1 MVRAFRHALLFL
13 RSQTESFCAGDGRII
28 TVFDGW
34 LENVPAHISF
44 GGGISFMKKCN
55 KHQNGK
61 KIAWLSVLFA
71 VMAVLFYI
79 IVYSCF
85 LGDGFLSPGK
95 ELEKRDWLGFFG
107 AYLSFIGTVAVS
119 LIAILQSSYFNKR
132 ENERRYNERLEM
144 IQPIFS
150 VSISEQNSH
159 VGNYAVSFN
168 LNDASTYPKYDNF
181 TIKIENI
188 GEYPAMHICIFEK
201 YMFPAI
207 KPEESKSIQAAF
219 SDSEDVR
226 KYPKGLRAVL
236 DSSEP
241 KDEKQRLP
249 LEFNICYD
257 DIDGNSLYQTF
268 RLMDYEGVKHY
279 ALKYKEVVSMA
290 RGNGCG

>member
-1 MVRAFRHALLFL
+1 MR
-13 RSQTESFCAGDGRII
+13 
-28 TVFDGW
+28 
-34 LENVPAHISF
+34 
-44 GGGISFMKKCN
+44 KCD

-61 KIAWLSVLFA
+61 KIAWLSIFFV
-71 VMAVLFYI
+71 VIAVLLYV

-85 LGDGFLSPGK
+85 WGDGVLSPGR
-95 ELEKRDWLGFFG
+95 ELEKRDWLGFLG
-107 AYLSFIGTVAVS
+107 AYLSFVGTVAVS

-150 VSISEQNSH
+150 VSISERNSH

-168 LNDASTYPKYDNF
+168 LSDASTYPKYDNF

-188 GEYPAMHICIFEK
+188 SEYPAMHICVFEK
-201 YMFPAI
+201 YMFPVI
-207 KPEESKSIQAAF
+207 KSGESKLIQAAF

-226 KYPKGLRAVL
+226 KYPKGLKVVL
-236 DSSEP
+236 ESSEP
-241 KDEKQRLP
+241 KDEEQRLP

-268 RLMDYEGVKHY
+268 KLMDFDDVKYY
-279 ALKYKEVVSMA
+279 ALKCKEVVFTA
-290 RGNGCG
+290 RDRGNGCG

>member
-1 MVRAFRHALLFL
+1 MR
-13 RSQTESFCAGDGRII
+13 
-28 TVFDGW
+28 
-34 LENVPAHISF
+34 
-44 GGGISFMKKCN
+44 KCD

-61 KIAWLSVLFA
+61 RGVWLSILFA
-71 VMAVLFYI
+71 VIAVLFYI
-79 IVYSCF
+79 IVYGCF
-85 LGDGFLSPGK
+85 GGDGFLPPGR
-95 ELEKRDWLGFFG
+95 ELEKRDWLGFLG

-150 VSISEQNSH
+150 VDISAQNSH
-159 VGNYAVSFN
+159 VGDYAVPFN
-168 LNDASTYPKYDNF
+168 LSDASTYPRYDNF

-188 GEYPAMHICIFEK
+188 GEYPVMHICIFEK

-207 KPEESKSIQAAF
+207 KPGESKLIQAAF
-219 SDSEDVR
+219 SDSDDVR
-226 KYPKGLRAVL
+226 KYPKGLKVVL
-236 DSSEP
+236 DSSEA

-268 RLMDYEGVKHY
+268 RLMDFDGVKYY
-279 ALKYKEVVSMA
+279 ALKCKEVVSTA
-290 RGNGCG
+290 RDRGNGCG